1 MNITIRNAEFEDLE
15 AMIGLLDELFAIEAD
30 FAADR
35 AKQKRGLKLMLDGCG
50 KHRCVKVAEAGGK
63 VIGMCSAQLLV
74 STAEGAYSA
83 LVEDMVVTE
92 SLQKRGVGSMLLNA
106 VTEWSRLRG
115 VTRMQL
121 LADKDNNPAL
131 SFYEKQ
137 GWSGTKLICLRKADI
152 S

>member
-92 SLQKRGVGSMLLNA
+92 SLQKRGVGSVLLNA

-115 VTRMQL
+115 ATRMQL